1 MVKEAPQKVYGEVKG
16 SYKEKTIKERIEA
29 LFLNNLGKII
39 KRDQILQV
47 AKDPN
52 TGVEPENWHQR
63 LSELRTDDGYT
74 MLTKRDLTYLTVGEY
89 LMPHA
94 RKREIA
100 SKRIKPT
107 REAWEVVL
115 KRAKSRCEWNE
126 GGEICGLKQN
136 EIDPIGGGK
145 VKLTPDHKLPHSLN
159 PNTDPN
165 NPDAWQALC
174 GRHQVVKK
182 NYWDSTTGKLNTY
195 AIIQASTE
203 KEKREAFQFLLNY
216 FGYSI
221 LDNGNITK
229 RR

>member
-1 MVKEAPQKVYGEVKG
+1 
-16 SYKEKTIKERIEA
+16 
-29 LFLNNLGKII
+29 
-39 KRDQILQV
+39 V
-47 AKDPN
+47 AKNPD

-74 MLTKRDLTYLTVGEY
+74 ILTKRDLKYLTVGEY

-100 SKRIKPT
+100 GKRVKPT
-107 REAWEVVL
+107 NETWAKVL
-115 KRAKSRCEWNE
+115 KRANFSCEWNE
-126 GGEICGLKQN
+126 GGQICGLKQG
-136 EIDPIGGGK
+136 ETDPIGGGR
-145 VKLTPDHKLPHSLN
+145 VNLTPDHKVPHSIN

-165 NPDAWQALC
+165 NLDHWQALC

-203 KEKREAFQFLLNY
+203 KEKRETFIFLLNY
-216 FGYSI
+216 FGYI
-221 LDNGNITK
+221 LLPNGTITK
-229 RR
+229 GG